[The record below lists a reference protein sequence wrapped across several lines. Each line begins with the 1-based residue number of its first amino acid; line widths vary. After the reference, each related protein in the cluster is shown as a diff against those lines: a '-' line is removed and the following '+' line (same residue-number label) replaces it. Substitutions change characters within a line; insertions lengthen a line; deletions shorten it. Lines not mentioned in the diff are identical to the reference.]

1 VLTGHSKQAG
11 AGGRCHVARRR
22 RRPRPST
29 RLAYAA
35 HVPVVGAFVGSYR
48 IRPAPSY
55 VARGPRGRWSPSP
68 AESAVATNASTTHVS
83 ERPTVRAR
91 ASTRARIR
99 GPSRAWALGSVAVPC
114 APAPAPAPARPPA
127 CAAAFGRAL
136 PFVLDSW
143 LSPSAV
149 GTRPGSIFNAPAR
162 ALPFFFFFQRR

>member
-35 HVPVVGAFVGSYR
+35 HVPVVGSYR

-143 LSPSAV
+143 LSPSSV

-162 ALPFFFFFQRR
+162 ALPFFFFFQKR

>member
-1 VLTGHSKQAG
+1 MQAG
-11 AGGRCHVARRR
+11 TSRVVVVVVVVVDTARVRC
-22 RRPRPST
+22 
-29 RLAYAA
+29 AA
-35 HVPVVGAFVGSYR
+35 HVPVVEAFVGSYR
-48 IRPAPSY
+48 IRPAPNHLALCPSWAV
-55 VARGPRGRWSPSP
+55 VAK
-68 AESAVATNASTTHVS
+68 ASGKRCGHQCNQRQHDTCV
-83 ERPTVRAR
+83 RAATVRAR

-114 APAPAPAPARPPA
+114 APSPAPAPARPPA

-143 LSPSAV
+143 LSPSSV